1 MAEKQISLK
10 AVAPQPWYR
19 PKMPRVF
26 NRSRVILVAESLV
39 GLTEA
44 PPAPS
49 ATTFPAVSVRSTE
62 AEKKAREYSFIFFTR
77 TGKIS
82 WYLLIFSKS
91 EEP

>member
-62 AEKKAREYSFIFFTR
+62 AEKKPGNTVSFF
-77 TGKIS
+77 
-82 WYLLIFSKS
+82 LLQGQVKLAGT
-91 EEP
+91 